1 MPIFDPVEQRMT
13 VRVVYDGVAYAGK
26 TTNLKQLGALFA
38 AQRRTTVES
47 PADLFGRTLYFDWMQ
62 ITAGVVCGFPLSCQ
76 VVSVPGQAVLGPRRR
91 SLMMDADVVVCICES
106 HPSAI
111 ETAREALRFYDEIAS
126 RRGEHIPLV
135 IQANK
140 QDRPGA
146 LDGVALLKAL
156 GREGIP
162 CVEAIAHEGI
172 GVVDT
177 FVSGIRTVVRD
188 IQRRAERETLRVR
201 VRCAETQNETF
212 LRTAREPIDPS
223 GAAELLLEAAHA
235 LFAPVERTT
244 VDAPT
249 RAAAAELEHMTDEAH
264 LTEKESVTDQKT
276 VTAQEAV
283 TDQKTVADQ
292 ETVTD
297 QETVA
302 DRESGADQESVTVRP
317 PSLSPATTSAPVAS
331 AAPAEVEKPPTLPSA
346 DVPTGFIWPAH
357 TGRATVR
364 RLGLEPMVAS
374 RREHGWSITTGG
386 HVVSTSAHARYSDVE
401 AARQALVRRAR
412 EHTQLEHLLVPETVL
427 VAQPSSDGC
436 WIWTVRPDLPTVE
449 QAVRDGSVTPRLV
462 TNLGVAIVE
471 ALRCGL
477 RHGFSFAPSGESFAV
492 QQGIIRFIGE
502 ITAEPIDAGA
512 FSRAVAA
519 TAAALSGGI
528 DAATFM
534 DAVQR
539 ELERR
544 LTREELAAFVV
555 STA

>member
-26 TTNLKQLGALFA
+26 MTNLKQLGALFA

-62 ITAGVVCGFPLSCQ
+62 ITAGAVCGFPLSCQ

-91 SLMMDADVVVCICES
+91 SLLMDADVVVCICES

-111 ETAREALRFYDEIAS
+111 ETAREALAFYDEVTR

-146 LDGVALLKAL
+146 LDGGALLRAL

-188 IQRRAERETLRVR
+188 IQRRAEREALRVR
-201 VRCAETQNETF
+201 VRCAETQSEAF
-212 LRTAREPIDPS
+212 HRTAREPIDPS

-235 LFAPVERTT
+235 LFAPMERATI
-244 VDAPT
+244 DAPT
-249 RAAAAELEHMTDEAH
+249 RAAATELEHITNREHVADSEHGADDER
-264 LTEKESVTDQKT
+264 VTDN
-276 VTAQEAV
+276 EH
-283 TDQKTVADQ
+283 VADQ
-292 ETVTD
+292 E
-297 QETVA
+297 
-302 DRESGADQESVTVRP
+302 RITVRP
-317 PSLSPATTSAPVAS
+317 PSLSPATTSVPVAS
-331 AAPAEVEKPPTLPSA
+331 AAPAEIEKPPTLPSA

-364 RLGLEPMVAS
+364 RLGLESAVAG
-374 RREHGWSITTGG
+374 RREHGWSVTAGG
-386 HVVSTSAHARYSDVE
+386 HVVSTSAHARYADVE

-449 QAVRDGSVTPRLV
+449 QSVRDGSVTGRLL
-462 TNLGVAIVE
+462 TNFGVAIVE

-477 RHGFSFAPSGESFAV
+477 RHGFSFAPSAESFAV
-492 QQGIIRFIGE
+492 QQGSIRFVGE
-502 ITAEPIDAGA
+502 ITAEPVDAGA

-555 STA
+555 SPA

>member
-38 AQRRTTVES
+38 AQRRTTVDS
-47 PADLFGRTLYFDWMQ
+47 PADLCGRTLYFDWMQ
-62 ITAGVVCGFPLSCQ
+62 ITAGAVCGFPLSCQ
-76 VVSVPGQAVLGPRRR
+76 VVSVPGQAVLAPRRR

-111 ETAREALRFYDEIAS
+111 ETAREALAFYDEIS
-126 RRGEHIPLV
+126 RLRGERIPLV

-146 LDGVALLKAL
+146 LDNAALLKAL

-177 FVSGIRTVVRD
+177 FVSGIRTVVRE
-188 IQRRAERETLRVR
+188 IQGRAEREALRVQ
-201 VRCAETQNETF
+201 VRCAETQGDM
-212 LRTAREPIDPS
+212 LHRTAREHIDPK
-223 GAAELLLEAAHA
+223 GAAELLLEAAQA
-235 LFAPVERTT
+235 LLAPAENAE

-249 RAAAAELEHMTDEAH
+249 RAAAVELE
-264 LTEKESVTDQKT
+264 
-276 VTAQEAV
+276 
-283 TDQKTVADQ
+283 
-292 ETVTD
+292 
-297 QETVA
+297 
-302 DRESGADQESVTVRP
+302 RITVRP
-317 PSLSPATTSAPVAS
+317 TSAPSEPVTATPTADAS
-331 AAPAEVEKPPTLPSA
+331 DKPPALPSA

-364 RLGLEPMVAS
+364 RLALETVAAS
-374 RREHGWSITTGG
+374 RGDLGWSVTTGG
-386 HVVSTSAHARYSDVE
+386 HVVSTTTDARYADVE

-427 VAQPSSDGC
+427 VAQPSGDAC

-449 QAVRDGSVTPRLV
+449 QAVREGAVTPRLL
-462 TNLGVAIVE
+462 TAFGVALVE

-477 RHGFSFAPSGESFAV
+477 RHGFSFAPTAESFAV
-492 QQGIIRFIGE
+492 QHGSIRFIGE
-502 ITAEPIDAGA
+502 IAAEPIDASA
-512 FSRAVAA
+512 FSRSIAA
-519 TAAALSGGI
+519 TAAVLSGGV

-555 STA
+555 TAA